1 MDIPKMFICG
11 TLMTFSVFIM
21 RAFLKEKLPRR
32 IFVFLWYA
40 TCALLIVS
48 GIALLDWII
57 ERVPAARRA
66 IDRMIE
72 RLERE

>member
-1 MDIPKMFICG
+1 MMAD
-11 TLMTFSVFIM
+11 
-21 RAFLKEKLPRR
+21 A
-32 IFVFLWYA
+32 FVFLWYA
-40 TCALLIVS
+40 TCTLLIVS
-48 GIALLDWII
+48 GIALVDWLI

>member
-1 MDIPKMFICG
+1 MMED
-11 TLMTFSVFIM
+11 
-21 RAFLKEKLPRR
+21 A
-32 IFVFLWYA
+32 FVFLWYA
-40 TCALLIVS
+40 TGALLIVS

-72 RLERE
+72 RLEREV